1 MSCWLFEYCILNRYI
16 ENYIQ
21 KQTIVFHQLEL
32 AMQAWIRN
40 LMPEEHIS
48 QTKSG
53 ALRSPSE
60 SRTVPG
66 EEQCGQSPHKLLT
79 IRYILYYGTSIIVK
93 NIVMSLI

>member
-1 MSCWLFEYCILNRYI
+1 MSCWLFEYCILNMYI

-21 KQTIVFHQLEL
+21 KQTIVFHQLKL
-32 AMQAWIRN
+32 AIQYFM
-40 LMPEEHIS
+40 LEEHIS
-48 QTKSG
+48 QSMSG
-53 ALRSPSE
+53 ALGSPSE

-79 IRYILYYGTSIIVK
+79 IRYILCYGTSMIVK